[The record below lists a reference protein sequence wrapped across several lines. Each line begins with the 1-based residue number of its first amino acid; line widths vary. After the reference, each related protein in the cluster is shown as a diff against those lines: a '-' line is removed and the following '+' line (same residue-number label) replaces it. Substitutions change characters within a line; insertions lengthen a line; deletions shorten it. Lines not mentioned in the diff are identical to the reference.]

1 MKGLSVAFGAK
12 RHVRARCRLV
22 PFADDPEAGILL
34 RRRGEPPPLDL
45 MNNLTMLHVSTCSA
59 RGKHVH
65 FDTPNGASKGQAP
78 DSARTDGCCFRRATC
93 RDGKQSRR
101 FGSANASKPDAIEQ
115 LPGIGMNGRI
125 EERAGLVDFN
135 QPASLHDRDFVAVM
149 GGNAKIGG
157 YDQ

>member
-1 MKGLSVAFGAK
+1 MKRLSVAFGAK

-45 MNNLTMLHVSTCSA
+45 MNNLTMLHTSTCSA

-78 DSARTDGCCFRRATC
+78 DSARTDGCCFRWATC

-101 FGSANASKPDAIEQ
+101 FWHYRRRVRRRDLAGA
-115 LPGIGMNGRI
+115 GIGCRRGCTGRRGFYNLEHGQTSPI
-125 EERAGLVDFN
+125 ARLGARASACCSHAFI
-135 QPASLHDRDFVAVM
+135 R
-149 GGNAKIGG
+149 
-157 YDQ
+157 